1 MSSVIRKGL
10 KTSISLARQSMHSR
24 WFSFFSC
31 LSWRSR
37 QSWMFMSIA
46 SRQSWMPSQVMIDY
60 MYGKF
65 PTLRGAEE
73 ICELFEI
80 VDLAERFKV
89 CANLRFV
96 QPKIKVSSHGNYEQL
111 SSTTLKMKCMVVTV
125 FSKRSLAL
133 RKSTG
138 QQCSFTSGRLANTK
152 RWDWNYPTTSFREG
166 PKWKSNSVLTEWRNT
181 NNLKRRSPRPRPS
194 TLWCYCKTY
203 AFLRNY
209 YMYKTYHMQ
218 DIWKLSEIIICDAVR
233 SAKVYWLIYFRKN
246 RTLSQCL
253 T

>member
-1 MSSVIRKGL
+1 
-10 KTSISLARQSMHSR
+10 
-24 WFSFFSC
+24 
-31 LSWRSR
+31 
-37 QSWMFMSIA
+37 
-46 SRQSWMPSQVMIDY
+46 MPSQVMIDY

-138 QQCSFTSGRLANTK
+138 QQCSFTSGRLAN
-152 RWDWNYPTTSFREG
+152 
-166 PKWKSNSVLTEWRNT
+166 
-181 NNLKRRSPRPRPS
+181 LKR
-194 TLWCYCKTY
+194 
-203 AFLRNY
+203 
-209 YMYKTYHMQ
+209 
-218 DIWKLSEIIICDAVR
+218 
-233 SAKVYWLIYFRKN
+233 
-246 RTLSQCL
+246 
-253 T
+253 